1 MWQRRGSKN
10 VIFCIA
16 SVKELSPDKSEEHTS
31 QILDQFCN
39 RKADYLG

>member
-10 VIFCIA
+10 AIFSIA
-16 SVKELSPDKSEEHTS
+16 SVKELSPDKSEEYTS
-31 QILDQFCN
+31 QTLDQFCN